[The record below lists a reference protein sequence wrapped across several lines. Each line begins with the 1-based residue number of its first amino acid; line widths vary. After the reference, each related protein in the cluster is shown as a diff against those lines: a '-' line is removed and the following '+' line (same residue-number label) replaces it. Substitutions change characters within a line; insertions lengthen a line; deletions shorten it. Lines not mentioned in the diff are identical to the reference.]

1 MVTLLFMNKIKV
13 LLNENLFV
21 IFHYIVKRKKRK
33 EEEKEIK
40 TLLYECMR
48 HRDQSLKSRN
58 VKV

>member
-1 MVTLLFMNKIKV
+1 MNKIKV

-48 HRDQSLKSRN
+48 DRDQSLKSRN